1 MVRNTIARID
11 VAKKHF
17 EIVVDLDLALKL
29 RKGEPVNIQNVLLT
43 NEIYV
48 NSKTATKP
56 SASDL
61 TAAFG
66 STDVFACATRIIQK
80 GEIVLPKDF
89 RDEQQD
95 NKRKQVVDFLVK
107 NASDARS
114 GRPFTPQVIEN
125 ALNSSGA
132 SIDNKPVD
140 QQISKIIEALKP
152 ILPIKIETKKIKIT
166 LPAIYTGKAY
176 GLFNE
181 YKEKEDWLNN
191 GDLQVTI
198 NLPVG
203 LQMEFYDKLNAIT
216 HGAALSQEVK

>member
-1 MVRNTIARID
+1 M
-11 VAKKHF
+11 
-17 EIVVDLDLALKL
+17 L
-29 RKGEPVNIQNVLLT
+29 VN
-43 NEIYV
+43 
-48 NSKTATKP
+48 
-56 SASDL
+56 
-61 TAAFG
+61 
-66 STDVFACATRIIQK
+66 R
-80 GEIVLPKDF
+80 
-89 RDEQQD
+89 
-95 NKRKQVVDFLVK
+95 
-107 NASDARS
+107 
-114 GRPFTPQVIEN
+114 
-125 ALNSSGA
+125 
-132 SIDNKPVD
+132 PVD
-140 QQISKIIEALKP
+140 QQINKIIELLKP

>member
-1 MVRNTIARID
+1 
-11 VAKKHF
+11 
-17 EIVVDLDLALKL
+17 
-29 RKGEPVNIQNVLLT
+29 
-43 NEIYV
+43 
-48 NSKTATKP
+48 
-56 SASDL
+56 L

-203 LQMEFYDKLNAIT
+203 LQMDFYDKLNAIT